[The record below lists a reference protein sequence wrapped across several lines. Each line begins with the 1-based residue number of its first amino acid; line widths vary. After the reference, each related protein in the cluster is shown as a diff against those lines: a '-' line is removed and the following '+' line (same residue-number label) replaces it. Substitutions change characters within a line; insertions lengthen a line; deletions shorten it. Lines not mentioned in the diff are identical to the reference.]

1 MDLIGAISIWRSMNE
16 KEEGRLEARW
26 KQRREGKE
34 ERRER
39 RERLKERWR
48 DHDFL
53 SLVKTGL
60 SFTNQKH

>member
-1 MDLIGAISIWRSMNE
+1 MNE

-39 RERLKERWR
+39 RERLKERRR